1 MHPDKEYTSKHAEV
15 DRDKVYWIWQDG
27 EQVQISYDTYTQK
40 WVAIVNNSGRAW

>member
-1 MHPDKEYTSKHAEV
+1 MHPDKNYKTKPAEI

-27 EQVQISYDTYTQK
+27 EQVQISYDTYTQQ